1 MGLKRGAR
9 IVNMCVDSIFSGI
22 RLSEVP
28 LKIPY
33 TSHTR
38 LHPHIVN
45 SFSFKD
51 QHARRVK
58 NFLDTFTSSKNMHVL
73 IIGEH
78 ASRNTIGAL
87 GHNRARI
94 EIYCNGSKSNYAQII
109 SPTEGVSE
117 FMDLLGNARQIH
129 ELIDAW
135 MESRNTMVSH
145 MVRYPR

>member
-1 MGLKRGAR
+1 
-9 IVNMCVDSIFSGI
+9 
-22 RLSEVP
+22 
-28 LKIPY
+28 
-33 TSHTR
+33 
-38 LHPHIVN
+38 
-45 SFSFKD
+45 
-51 QHARRVK
+51 
-58 NFLDTFTSSKNMHVL
+58 MHVL
-73 IIGEH
+73 IIDEH